1 MTKPGLESYKPN
13 RAGLKELL
21 KSPGVQADLQARADR
36 VADVLRSS
44 PHLAHL
50 PRWEIVSD
58 VRVGPVRAG
67 ALVSGVPM
75 RVELEHRIMG
85 SAIDAAR
92 G

>member
-1 MTKPGLESYKPN
+1 MALISYKAKRPGI
-13 RAGLKELL
+13 RALL

-36 VADVLRSS
+36 VAAVLRSE
-44 PHLAHL
+44 LAEQVEDG
-50 PRWEIVSD
+50 WEIVAD

-75 RVELEHRIMG
+75 RIEIRDRIMAR
-85 SAIDAAR
+85 AIEAA